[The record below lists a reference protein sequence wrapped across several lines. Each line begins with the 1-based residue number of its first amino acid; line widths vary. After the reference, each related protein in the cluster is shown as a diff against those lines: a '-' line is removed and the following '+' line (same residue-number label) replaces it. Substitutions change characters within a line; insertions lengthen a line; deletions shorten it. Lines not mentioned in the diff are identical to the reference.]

1 MLSLRSLTAT
11 CLCLMAALAAQGATE
26 ESFSTGDMSWTVD
39 PYGVLKT
46 KNRPLVSAF
55 TLGIEAAKSS
65 GKKTGVATP
74 QEALPELRYG
84 SDLNVTLRG
93 MDNEKK
99 SFAQTIQRSIRFDQE
114 RKAVRV
120 LDIITSASDDPQ
132 ELLLRYQTR
141 WQPNVVPKLTK
152 PRFVSSPAD
161 PISSIGTLIVT
172 QDSKLPVMCLLY
184 GSDAKSWD
192 RKIII
197 QQDAL
202 SWTYTGVLPARRR
215 VVLLHWLTFYDDVKT
230 ATVDKMIE
238 TLTPHGIP
246 ADDSLSEDVVKEL
259 ANYPIPVLVKAPA
272 SSKPGAADGAMPLAL
287 VKAFADALHVE
298 RAADT
303 DHLVLT
309 AGTVVKGGFNATKLK
324 LESKGQVR
332 ELPLAQIAAIHGG
345 HSQSRVFL
353 RDGTVVTG
361 RLNWESA
368 TFQSETLGKLELKPE
383 SLDDLVLRTSTDD
396 GRIDFKPVAWIS
408 DGPEGQVMAWKTFPP
423 KPLQATWA
431 GGGLTLSWEDIA
443 SIHRRPPPALEHQL
457 TLRDGSRM
465 LAWIELTE
473 SGFPLQDCAALA
485 STPEALL
492 AFLADNDAV
501 ADIKGASLIL
511 ADGSTLAGS
520 LAEPVLRWITKEG
533 EIQLKAADIQQ
544 FKRSPPDDALLYEI
558 KTATDSAVSGRPVE
572 PALAWKLGGQTLSV
586 PWRLITEL
594 KSVPKP

>member
-11 CLCLMAALAAQGATE
+11 CLCLMAGLAAHGATE
-26 ESFSTGDMSWTVD
+26 EPFSTGDMSWTVD

-46 KNRPLVSAF
+46 KNWPLVSAL
-55 TLGIEAAKSS
+55 TLGIEVAKSS

-84 SDLNVTLRG
+84 SDRSVTLLG

-99 SFAQTIQRSIRFDQE
+99 NLTQTIQRSVRFDQE
-114 RKAVRV
+114 RHAVRV
-120 LDIITSASDDPQ
+120 LDVITSTSDEPL

-141 WQPNVVPKLTK
+141 WQPTVVPKLIK
-152 PRFVSSPAD
+152 PRFVSSPTD
-161 PISSIGTLIVT
+161 TKSPIGTLIAT
-172 QDSKLPVMCLLY
+172 QDSELPVMFLLF
-184 GSDAKSWD
+184 GSDAKSWK
-192 RKIII
+192 RKFTD
-197 QQDAL
+197 QQDL
-202 SWTYTGVLPARRR
+202 LGWTYTGILQPKQR
-215 VVLLHWLTFYDDVKT
+215 VVLLHWLTFADDVKA
-230 ATVDKMIE
+230 ATVDKMIG
-238 TLTPHGIP
+238 TLTVGGLP

-287 VKAFADALHVE
+287 VKAFADAIHVE
-298 RAADT
+298 RSAET

-309 AGTVVKGGFNATKLK
+309 AGTVVKGSFDATKVK
-324 LESKGQVR
+324 LENKGQVR
-332 ELPLAQIAAIHGG
+332 ELPLVQIAAIHGG

-361 RLNWESA
+361 RLSWESA
-368 TFQSETLGKLELKPE
+368 TFRSETLGKLELKPE
-383 SLDDLVLRTSTDD
+383 SLNDLVLRTSVAD

-408 DGPEGQVMAWKTFPP
+408 DGPEEQVMAWKTFPP
-423 KPLQATWA
+423 NPLQATWA

-443 SIHRRPPPALEHQL
+443 SIRRLPPPALEHQL
-457 TLRDGSRM
+457 TLRDGSRL
-465 LAWIELTE
+465 LAWIDLTE
-473 SGFPLQDCAALA
+473 SGFPLQDCTALA

-492 AFLADNDAV
+492 ALLADNDAV
-501 ADIKGASLIL
+501 ADIKAASLML
-511 ADGSTLAGS
+511 TDGSALAGS

-544 FKRSPPDDALLYEI
+544 IKRSPPDDALLYEI